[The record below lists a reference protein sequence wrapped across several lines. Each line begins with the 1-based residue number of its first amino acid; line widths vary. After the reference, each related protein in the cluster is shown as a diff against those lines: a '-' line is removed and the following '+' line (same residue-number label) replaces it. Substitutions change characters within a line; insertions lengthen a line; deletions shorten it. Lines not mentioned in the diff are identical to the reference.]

1 MLPYE
6 PKSLDLSM
14 ALFYYCAADALWC
27 QANARPKEYPREE
40 ERTVVK
46 VNQEELAGEIKKL
59 KEKAKAAK
67 EKAGGKRSEPALRKA
82 RKKVKRAQ
90 RKLRVAKAYKS
101 ASKQGKKGGEAATS

>member
-67 EKAGGKRSEPALRKA
+67 EKAGAKKNDPLVRKA

-90 RKLRVAKAYKS
+90 RKLRVAKAYKTV
-101 ASKQGKKGGEAATS
+101 SKKGKGGETAAS